1 MKINFVKNPL
11 IIFIIIMLI
20 FSRILPH
27 PPNFTPIIASAVMLN
42 YFTNNKFSSLLILF
56 SSMFLS
62 DLIIGLHGG
71 MFTVYFALL
80 IIFLISLILFNKFNL
95 KSVFINSIV
104 SSLVFFLI
112 TNFGVWL
119 NGELYSK
126 SLKGLIECYTMAI
139 PFYNNTLASTIF
151 YMILVYFVLSVS
163 KRIKRTNINV

>member
-42 YFTNNKFSSLLILF
+42 YFTNNKLSSLLILF

-62 DLIIGLHGG
+62 DLIIGLYKG

-80 IIFLISLILFNKFNL
+80 IIFLISLILFNRFNL

-104 SSLVFFLI
+104 SSLVFFII

-151 YMILVYFVLSVS
+151 YMVLVYFLLSVS